1 MPSFRTNCTVLF
13 CTAVPILLLAFYD
26 DDIDLD
32 AIINVVNTTQIEVYV
47 QEAKEVVVTV
57 G

>member
-13 CTAVPILLLAFYD
+13 CTAVPILLITVYG
-26 DDIDLD
+26 DIDLD
-32 AIINVVNTTQIEVYV
+32 AIINVVNTTQVEVYV

>member
-1 MPSFRTNCTVLF
+1 MPLFRTNCTVLF
-13 CTAVPILLLAFYD
+13 CTAFPILLLAVY

-32 AIINVVNTTQIEVYV
+32 AIINVVNTTQVEVYV